1 MSQQVS
7 EWLDG
12 LGLSQYADNFAK
24 HEVGLQILPEISD
37 ADLKEM
43 GISALGHRK
52 TLLKA
57 ISLLRQDPSGS
68 PDAHCDT
75 GSDTGFA
82 EASHSDDEDITAW
95 SRTPGERKP
104 VTLLFA
110 DIVDSTGLTE
120 NLDAEEAHELLYHA
134 TERMCQAVESN
145 QGTVCRF
152 MGDGVM
158 AMFGA
163 PLARERH
170 ALEACKAALEM
181 QAAIARYAKKLE
193 QNFASPIQL
202 RVGLHSGEVV
212 VLDVGDDPNKPE
224 YDASGPTVPLAARME
239 QAAHAGCILI
249 TESTRALAGSWI
261 ETVDHGEI
269 NAKGLSQPISVFKLT
284 KIRSSSEP
292 VLIAK
297 SRAIV
302 GRRAEMAQFR
312 GLLQACREGGHGQS
326 LLIRGE
332 AGIGKTRLIEELME
346 LARQS
351 GFASYLALVLDFGT
365 GKGQA
370 AIPSLVR
377 DFLGIGHGSSKRKRV
392 RVLDDAQ
399 DAGLTDPQQRV
410 FLNDLLDLKQP
421 LELRILYDAMEVR
434 TRIEGKHRVVGDI
447 IGKLAASAPVLL
459 VIEGLHWADSETL
472 DYLTYLTKMVSESP
486 VLLLL
491 TSRLEDD
498 SVDIAW
504 RARVDEQPTVTW
516 DLGPLHAEES
526 LQLAIALVNGEDEF
540 VRQCIKRSEGNPL
553 FLEQLLLA
561 AEKGS
566 IDSVPD
572 SIKSIVLARIDQ
584 LTSSDKLA
592 LRAASVLGQR
602 FELGALRH
610 LLDNPDFDAR
620 DLFHN
625 HLVRPDGTQYMF
637 THALI
642 QAGIYASL
650 LRNQRVELHRKA
662 AAWYS
667 ERDYILQA
675 EHLDRAGDSAAVQ
688 AYLKAGLGESELYR
702 SQRALRLARRGLEI
716 APADESFALRCLE
729 GELLRIHGNIAES
742 IEAYRLA
749 IQIAGGEIGRCNALI
764 GVAEGLAAT
773 GEHSEALESLKVA
786 DDIASDIANG
796 QGLKLERARIF
807 RIMGKVYFYR
817 GQIDACLE
825 ANKHSL
831 DYARNVGS
839 FEVEAR
845 ALSGL
850 ANAEY
855 NRGRFISAQ
864 RYFDQ
869 CIALAEEHGFGRIIA
884 ANLSLRSYVSCWQ
897 NDIDSAIAGYREAI
911 HLAVQIK
918 DPRAQMMALMIGG
931 SFWSL
936 VGDVVEGEKWLRS
949 SMKIIR
955 RIGAGLFEGVCV
967 YLLGRFA
974 LLRGDRGEAR
984 TLTQRGIA
992 MLQQTESG
1000 MTFGGPIAL
1009 GILALA
1015 AEDEEQCHAALLQ
1028 AETIL
1033 SAGSVG
1039 HNYLNFYEDAMEAC
1053 LQFEAWDAVERYA
1066 LALQDYTR
1074 PEPLP
1079 RSDYFIARGRALAA
1093 FGRGKRD
1100 EEILQALQQLCTEVD
1115 KNGFEL
1121 SRLAI
1126 DAALESV

>member
-12 LGLSQYADNFAK
+12 LGLSQYAANFAK
-24 HEVGLQILPEISD
+24 HEVGLQILTELSD

-57 ISLLRQDPSGS
+57 INLLRQEP
-68 PDAHCDT
+68 PDNFDAT
-75 GSDTGFA
+75 SDAGFA
-82 EASHSDDEDITAW
+82 EASHSGDEDITAW

-110 DIVDSTGLTE
+110 DIVDSTALTE
-120 NLDAEEAHELLYHA
+120 KLDAEEAHELLYHA

-163 PLARERH
+163 PLASERH

-181 QAAIARYAKKLE
+181 QAAIVRYAKKLE
-193 QNFASPIQL
+193 QNLAAPIQL

-249 TESTRALAGSWI
+249 TETTRALAGSWI

-292 VLIAK
+292 ATIAR

-312 GLLQACREGGHGQS
+312 GLLEVCSEGGHGQS

-377 DFLGIGHGSSKRKRV
+377 DFLGIGHGSSKRKRA
-392 RVLDDAQ
+392 RALDDAQ

-421 LELRILYDAMEVR
+421 LELRTLYDAMEVR

-447 IGKLAASAPVLL
+447 IRKLAVSAPVLL

-472 DYLTYLTKMVSESP
+472 DYLSYLTKTVSESP

-498 SVDIAW
+498 PIDIDW
-504 RARVDEQPTVTW
+504 RARAGEQPTVTW

-526 LQLAIALVNGEDEF
+526 LQLANGLVNGEDEF
-540 VRQCIKRSEGNPL
+540 VRQCIRRAEGNPL

-602 FELGALRH
+602 FELEGLCH
-610 LLDNPDFDAR
+610 LLDSPDFDAR
-620 DLFHN
+620 DLFRN
-625 HLVRPDGTQYMF
+625 HLVRPDGTRCMF

-675 EHLDRAGDSAAVQ
+675 EHLDRAGDGAAVQ

-749 IQIAGGEIGRCNALI
+749 IQVAGSEIGRCNALI

-773 GEHSEALESLKVA
+773 GEHSEALDSLQ
-786 DDIASDIANG
+786 IASDMSSG
-796 QGLKLERARIF
+796 QGLERARIF

-831 DYARNVGS
+831 DCARSVGS

-869 CIALAEEHGFGRIIA
+869 CIELAEEHGLGRIIA

-936 VGDVVEGEKWLRS
+936 VGDAVEGEKWLRS

-974 LLRGDRGEAR
+974 LLRGDRAQAR

-992 MLQQTESG
+992 ILQQSESG

-1015 AEDEEQCHAALLQ
+1015 AEDEEQCHAALLE

-1033 SAGSVG
+1033 GAGSVG

-1053 LQFEAWDAVERYA
+1053 LQFEAWDAVDRYA

-1093 FGRGKRD
+1093 FGRGRRD
-1100 EEILQALQQLCTEVD
+1100 ENTLQTLQQLCSEAD
-1115 KNGFEL
+1115 KNGFKL
-1121 SRLAI
+1121 SRHAI
-1126 DAALESV
+1126 DAALEAG

>member
-12 LGLSQYADNFAK
+12 LGLSQYADAFAK
-24 HEVGLQILPEISD
+24 HEVGLQILTEISD

-52 TLLKA
+52 ALLKA
-57 ISLLRQDPSGS
+57 INLLRQDPSGS
-68 PDAHCDT
+68 PDDHGDT
-75 GSDTGFA
+75 GGATGFA
-82 EASHSDDEDITAW
+82 EASHSGDEDITAW

-110 DIVDSTGLTE
+110 DIVDSTALTE
-120 NLDAEEAHELLYHA
+120 KLDAEEAHELLYYA
-134 TERMCQAVESN
+134 AERMCQAVESN

-163 PLARERH
+163 PLASERH

-193 QNFASPIQL
+193 QNFAAPIQL

-261 ETVDHGEI
+261 ETVGHGEI

-284 KIRSSSEP
+284 KIRSSREP
-292 VLIAK
+292 VLIAQ
-297 SRAIV
+297 SQSIV
-302 GRRAEMAQFR
+302 GRRAETVQFR
-312 GLLQACREGGHGQS
+312 GLLQVCRESGHGQS

-332 AGIGKTRLIEELME
+332 AGIGKTRLIEELMK

-351 GFASYLALVLDFGT
+351 AFASYLALVLDFGT

-377 DFLGIGHGSSKRKRV
+377 DFLGIGHDSSKRKRM
-392 RVLDDAQ
+392 RALDDAQ

-421 LELRILYDAMEVR
+421 LELRTLYDAMEVR

-447 IGKLAASAPVLL
+447 IRKLAASTPVLL
-459 VIEGLHWADSETL
+459 VIEDLHWADSETL
-472 DYLTYLTKMVSESP
+472 DYLTYLTKTVSESP

-498 SVDIAW
+498 PVDIDW
-504 RARVDEQPTVTW
+504 RARAGDQPTVTW
-516 DLGPLHAEES
+516 DLGPLRAEES
-526 LQLAIALVNGEDEF
+526 LQLAIVLVNGEDEF
-540 VRQCIKRSEGNPL
+540 VRQCIKRAEGNPL

-561 AEKGS
+561 AEKSS

-602 FELGALRH
+602 FELEGLRH
-610 LLDNPDFDAR
+610 LLDSPDFDAR

-625 HLVRPDGTQYMF
+625 HLVRPDGARYMF

-675 EHLDRAGDSAAVQ
+675 EHLDRAGDSSAVE
-688 AYLKAGLGESELYR
+688 AYLRAGLGESELYR

-749 IQIAGGEIGRCNALI
+749 NQVAGGEIGRCNALI

-773 GEHSEALESLKVA
+773 GEHREALESLEIA
-786 DDIASDIANG
+786 SDIASDIGSG
-796 QGLKLERARIF
+796 QGLERARIF
-807 RIMGKVYFYR
+807 RIMGKVFFYR

-831 DYARNVGS
+831 DCARSVRS

-855 NRGRFISAQ
+855 NRGRFITAH

-869 CIALAEEHGFGRIIA
+869 CIALAEAHGFGRIIA

-897 NDIDSAIAGYREAI
+897 NDIDSAIEGYREAI

-918 DPRAQMMALMIGG
+918 DPRAEMMALMIGG

-936 VGDVVEGEKWLRS
+936 VGDVAEGEKWLRS

-955 RIGAGLFEGVCV
+955 RIGAELFEGVCV

-974 LLRGDRGEAR
+974 LLRGDRVEAW
-984 TLTQRGIA
+984 TLTQKGIA
-992 MLQQTESG
+992 MLQETESG

-1015 AEDEEQCHAALLQ
+1015 AEDEEQCHTALLQ

-1053 LQFEAWDAVERYA
+1053 LQFESWDAVERYA

-1100 EEILQALQQLCTEVD
+1100 EETLQALQQLCTEVD

-1121 SRLAI
+1121 SRRAI
-1126 DAALESV
+1126 DAALEVG